1 MAGSLTSPVPGYRKG
16 SPRSVLIACTLG
28 NAVSVTPAVHAVF
41 GLFLVPLSAQFD
53 WSRASISGVLGILA
67 LVGAVSYPMIGRYV
81 DKHGARGM
89 LLTGVLGLALS
100 ISALAATTG
109 SLFQF
114 YATFTVLAV
123 FGAMAGT
130 PIFQKVIADWFEENR
145 GTALGLS
152 AGGGNGLGSVVL
164 PVLAAVL
171 VQTWGWRAGYLGISG
186 FMLIVALPLLWLL
199 LRDKAGSGHH
209 SETAVAREGMTLGE
223 ALRTPAFW
231 LTLIAVAAGAGS
243 TTAVFSHVVPI
254 LSDRGFSVATGT
266 AVVSV
271 FALVTS
277 AWQVATGR
285 IMDRIQTPRVAVP
298 MYLMAVVGL
307 ILIET
312 GGSMPEL
319 LIGGALLGVG
329 LGGQFGAL
337 PYFVARYFGTRH
349 FGSVI
354 GAMYSAVIAAQGTTP
369 ILLDAVFDAQHS
381 YRPALLGVGG
391 ALVAGALLLMFL
403 PRYGRPADTAEGL
416 MAVGH

>member
-41 GLFLVPLSAQFD
+41 GLFLVPLSEQFD

-67 LVGAVSYPMIGRYV
+67 LVGAVTYPMIGRYV

-89 LLTGVLGLALS
+89 LLTGIFGLALS
-100 ISALAATTG
+100 IGALSATTG

-123 FGAMAGT
+123 FGAMGGT
-130 PIFQKVIADWFEENR
+130 PIFQKVIADWFDENR

-209 SETAVAREGMTLGE
+209 SETAVARDGMTLGE
-223 ALRTPAFW
+223 AIRTPAFW
-231 LTLIAVAAGAGS
+231 LTLIAVAAGAGG

-277 AWQVATGR
+277 GWQVATGR

-307 ILIET
+307 VLIET

-416 MAVGH
+416 MAAGH